1 MCSKSPASA
10 CAFRLYCWLVI
21 CLGIQ
26 AGVNKTRIK
35 ISYKCHNLHRG
46 AECLGQQY
54 MFSLDIGEKIK
65 QFMFLFVIT
74 PLLSD

>member
-35 ISYKCHNLHRG
+35 RSFGIVLFG

-54 MFSLDIGEKIK
+54 MFCLDIGEKIK